1 MLLSTNIHAESL
13 IEALA
18 RLKDIPVSKVVRN
31 ASRDFAQAAL
41 KATPTAQVSKSEFYY
56 YWGKDGVKHYLH
68 QSQVGKRKR
77 KSKLRKVR
85 IHKGWSKASW
95 LGVFRALGVSLR
107 MSTNRLPQAVE
118 HLSNAIVSGNPE
130 NAKCVLTDNIHFDGF
145 KGGQDRHSQEIARA
159 GFALAAKRIV
169 SETNKL
175 ISRQWSGN
183 K

>member
-18 RLKDIPVSKVVRN
+18 RLKDISVSKVVRN

-41 KATPTAQVSKSEFYY
+41 KATPTAQVSKSEFFY
-56 YWGKDGVKHYLH
+56 YWRDGVKHYLH

>member
-1 MLLSTNIHAESL
+1 MLLSTTIHSEGL

-18 RLKDIPVSKVVRN
+18 RLKNIPVSKVVRN
-31 ASRDFAQAAL
+31 ASRDFAPL
-41 KATPTAQVSKSEFYY
+41 AQVSKSEFYY

-95 LGVFRALGVSLR
+95 LGVFRALGVSLK

-118 HLSNAIVSGNPE
+118 HLSNAIVSGSPE
-130 NAKCVLTDNIHFDGF
+130 KAKCVMTDNIHFDGF
-145 KGGQDRHSQEIARA
+145 HGGQDKHSDVIARE
-159 GFALAAKRIV
+159 GFKLAAKRITGEV
-169 SETNKL
+169 NKM
-175 ISRQWSGN
+175 IAKQWGN
-183 K
+183 VK